1 MANILSLREVAR
13 QKVMVL
19 DGAMGTRLQQYGLTE
34 ADFHGYAFLTK
45 AVVLKGN
52 NDVLNITRPD
62 IIEDVHCKYLEA
74 GADIITTNTF
84 SSQRISQADY
94 QLEEES
100 WRMALEG
107 ARIARRAADKYT
119 TEEHPRFVAGS
130 VGPTNKACSM
140 SPDVTNPAVRAITY
154 DQLFD
159 AYTEQISALIDGQV
173 DAILIETIFDTLNA
187 KAAIDAAV
195 TEMKRRNIDLPL
207 MLSVTVT
214 DLAGRTLSGQTLGA
228 FLASVS
234 SYPIFSVGLNCSYG
248 AKQMMPFLRE
258 LAGKAPY
265 LVSVYPNAGLPNQLG
280 LYDETAETMAPQ
292 MQEMID
298 SGLVNII
305 GGCCGTDEHF
315 IRLFAEAAK
324 GKMPRQVPPQPDV
337 MVLSGLERLEVT
349 PEVKFVNVGERC
361 NVAGSRK
368 FLRLIKEKNYDEAVS
383 IARKQVADG
392 ALVIDINMDD
402 GLLDAEEEMV
412 TFLNIIAAEPDIA
425 RVPVMIDSSDWKVIT
440 AALKCVQ
447 GKCIVNS
454 ISLKEGEDIFIKH
467 AREILRYGAAVVV
480 MCFDE
485 EGQATTYQR
494 RIDIA
499 KRAYQILTETVGM
512 NPLDIIFD
520 PNVLAIATGM
530 EEHDQYAADFI
541 RACGWIR
548 ENLKGAHVSGGVSN
562 LSFAFRG
569 NNYIREAMH
578 AVFLYHA
585 ISQGMDFGIVNP
597 ASKVTYADIP
607 AEQLEIIEDAVLAR
621 RQDAT
626 QRLVQL
632 AEQIKQ
638 QEEAA
643 KSTINKTTTTVA
655 NEEQWRKDSLEN
667 RLIYALRKGIGDYL
681 HEDIAEALTK
691 YPKAVDIIEGPL
703 MDGMRIVGD
712 LFGSGKMFL
721 PQVVKTARTMKQ
733 AVEILQPKIEEQREK
748 GVGHAGKILLAT
760 VKGDVHD
767 IGKNIV
773 SVIMACNNYEVIDMG
788 VMVPADQIVR
798 KAKEENVDIIGLS
811 GLITPSLEEMVNVAR
826 ELQKAGMDIPIMIGG
841 ATTSELHV
849 ALKIAPVYAGPV
861 VWMKDASQNALMAAQ
876 LLNQREDTEA
886 RLTENYS
893 RMRAEHDSSQQNL
906 LSIEEARKNKLNLFE

>member
-19 DGAMGTRLQQYGLTE
+19 DGAMGTRLQQYVLTE

-140 SPDVTNPAVRAITY
+140 SPDVTNPAARAITY

-248 AKQMMPFLRE
+248 AKQMMAFLRE

-607 AEQLEIIEDAVLAR
+607 VEQLEIIEDAVLAR

-681 HEDIAEALTK
+681 QEDIAEALTK